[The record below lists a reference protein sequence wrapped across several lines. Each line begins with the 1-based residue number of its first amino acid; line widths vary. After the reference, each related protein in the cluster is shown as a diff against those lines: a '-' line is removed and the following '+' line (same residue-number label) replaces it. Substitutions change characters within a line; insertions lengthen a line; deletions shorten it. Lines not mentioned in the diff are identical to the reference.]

1 MNYSGESNFITKKKF
16 GKMIEDTG
24 RDKRLS
30 YMDSIIWLC
39 EENKIDLEDVSK
51 YLSPVIKQ
59 QIEYEGQ
66 KLNMLP
72 KGNTLPDV

>member
-1 MNYSGESNFITKKKF
+1 MNDSGESNFLTKKKF
-16 GKMIEDTG
+16 GKMIEDTV

>member
-1 MNYSGESNFITKKKF
+1 MNDSGESNFLTKKRF
-16 GKMIEDTG
+16 SKMIEDTV

-30 YMDSIIWLC
+30 YMDSIIWIC

-66 KLNMLP
+66 KLNMLRI
-72 KGNTLPDV
+72 GNTLPDV

>member
-1 MNYSGESNFITKKKF
+1 MNDSGESNFLTKKKF
-16 GKMIEDTG
+16 GKMIEDTV

-59 QIEYEGQ
+59 QLEYEGQ

>member
-1 MNYSGESNFITKKKF
+1 MNDSGESNFLTKKKF
-16 GKMIEDTG
+16 GKMIEDTV
-24 RDKRLS
+24 RDIRLS

-39 EENKIDLEDVSK
+39 DENKIDLEDVSK

-59 QIEYEGQ
+59 QLEYEGQ

>member
-1 MNYSGESNFITKKKF
+1 MNDSGESNFLTKKRF
-16 GKMIEDTG
+16 SKMIEDTV
-24 RDKRLS
+24 RDKRLC
-30 YMDSIIWLC
+30 YMDSIIWIC

-51 YLSPVIKQ
+51 YLSPGIKQ

>member
-1 MNYSGESNFITKKKF
+1 MNDSGESNFLTKKKF
-16 GKMIEDTG
+16 AKMIEDTV

-59 QIEYEGQ
+59 QLEYEGQ

>member
-1 MNYSGESNFITKKKF
+1 MNDSGESNFLTKKKF
-16 GKMIEDTG
+16 GKMIEDTV

-72 KGNTLPDV
+72 KGNTLTDV

>member
-1 MNYSGESNFITKKKF
+1 MNDSGESNFLTKKRF
-16 GKMIEDTG
+16 GKMIEDTV

-39 EENKIDLEDVSK
+39 DENKIDLEDVSK

-59 QIEYEGQ
+59 QLEYEGQ

>member
-1 MNYSGESNFITKKKF
+1 MNDSGESNFLTKKKF
-16 GKMIEDTG
+16 GKMIEDTV

-30 YMDSIIWLC
+30 YMDSIIWIC

>member
-1 MNYSGESNFITKKKF
+1 MNDSGESNFLTKKRF
-16 GKMIEDTG
+16 SKMIEDTV
-24 RDKRLS
+24 RDKKLS
-30 YMDSIIWLC
+30 YMDSIIWIC

-59 QIEYEGQ
+59 QCEYEGQ

>member
-1 MNYSGESNFITKKKF
+1 MNDSGESNFLTKKRF
-16 GKMIEDTG
+16 SKMIEDTV

>member
-1 MNYSGESNFITKKKF
+1 MNDSGESNFLTKKKF
-16 GKMIEDTG
+16 GKMIEDTV

-39 EENKIDLEDVSK
+39 DENKIDLEDVSK

-59 QIEYEGQ
+59 QLEYEGQ

-72 KGNTLPDV
+72 KGNT

>member
-1 MNYSGESNFITKKKF
+1 MNDSGESNFLTKKRF
-16 GKMIEDTG
+16 SKMIEDTV

-30 YMDSIIWLC
+30 YMDSIIWIC

-59 QIEYEGQ
+59 QLEYEGQ

>member
-1 MNYSGESNFITKKKF
+1 MNDRGESNFLTKKKF
-16 GKMIEDTG
+16 GKMIEDTV

-39 EENKIDLEDVSK
+39 DENKIDLEDVSK

-59 QIEYEGQ
+59 QLEYEGQ

>member
-1 MNYSGESNFITKKKF
+1 MNDSGESNFLTKKRF
-16 GKMIEDTG
+16 SKMIEDTV

-30 YMDSIIWLC
+30 YMDSIIWIC
-39 EENKIDLEDVSK
+39 EQNKIDLEDVSK

>member
-1 MNYSGESNFITKKKF
+1 MNDSGESNFLTKKRF
-16 GKMIEDTG
+16 SKMIEDTV

-30 YMDSIIWLC
+30 YMDSIIWIC
-39 EENKIDLEDVSK
+39 EENKIDLEDVAK

>member
-1 MNYSGESNFITKKKF
+1 MNDSGESNFLTKKRF
-16 GKMIEDTG
+16 SKMIEDTV

-30 YMDSIIWLC
+30 YMDSIIWIC

>member
-1 MNYSGESNFITKKKF
+1 MNDSGESNFLTKKRF
-16 GKMIEDTG
+16 SKMIEDTV

-30 YMDSIIWLC
+30 YMDSIIWIC
-39 EENKIDLEDVSK
+39 EENIIDLEDVSK

>member
-1 MNYSGESNFITKKKF
+1 MNDSGESNFLTKKKF
-16 GKMIEDTG
+16 GKMIEDTV

-59 QIEYEGQ
+59 QLEYEGQ
-66 KLNMLP
+66 KLNILP

>member
-1 MNYSGESNFITKKKF
+1 MNDSGESNFLTKKKF
-16 GKMIEDTG
+16 GKMIEDTV

-39 EENKIDLEDVSK
+39 EENKNDLEDVSK

>member
-1 MNYSGESNFITKKKF
+1 MNDSGESNFLTKKKF
-16 GKMIEDTG
+16 GKMIEDTV

-39 EENKIDLEDVSK
+39 DENKIDLEDVSK

>member
-1 MNYSGESNFITKKKF
+1 MNDSGESNFLTKKKF
-16 GKMIEDTG
+16 RKMIEDTV

>member
-1 MNYSGESNFITKKKF
+1 MNDSGESNFLTKKKF
-16 GKMIEDTG
+16 GKMIEDTV

-39 EENKIDLEDVSK
+39 DENKIDLEDVSK

-59 QIEYEGQ
+59 QLEYEGQ

>member
-16 GKMIEDTG
+16 GKMIEDTV

>member
-1 MNYSGESNFITKKKF
+1 
-16 GKMIEDTG
+16 
-24 RDKRLS
+24 
-30 YMDSIIWLC
+30 MDSIIWLC